1 MIDALPLS
9 TPPSP
14 HALETALRRR
24 IGWICQITRVSAV
37 IYALWLLYS
46 LVTYWS
52 IVERIDAGHGRMLNK
67 DLSQIEPWQ
76 QVWAFA
82 LQFGNWLLAAYVA
95 YSAWRLFTLYL
106 DGRIFT
112 LDSAVWLRRIALFGV
127 IAQTLDIV
135 TRPVLSVL
143 LTLHFPAGQNLRLI
157 SVYLVP
163 NDLALLVLLFGLL
176 ALAHIQKTAAEI
188 VDDTAQI
195 IGCPS
200 L

>member
-24 IGWICQITRVSAV
+24 IDWICQITRVSAAL
-37 IYALWLLYS
+37 YALWALYN
-46 LVTYWS
+46 LIAYWTD
-52 IVERIDAGHGRMLNK
+52 VAAIDAHHGRMLDK

-76 QVWAFA
+76 QASAFA
-82 LQFGNWLLAAYVA
+82 LQFGIWLLAAYA
-95 YSAWRLFTLYL
+95 CYSAWRLFTLYL

-112 LDSAVWLRRIALFGV
+112 PDSALWLRRIALFGL

-143 LTLHFPAGQNLRLI
+143 LTLHLPAGQNLRLI

-163 NDLALLVLLFGLL
+163 NDLALLFLLFGLL

-188 VDDTAQI
+188 VADTAQI
-195 IGCPS
+195 I
-200 L
+200 